1 MALFA
6 YYSGQMRKQPR
17 THSKVTSQALT
28 LLGLYI
34 RQGRKQLRMS
44 EADLAERIGISRTTL
59 QKIEKGDAFVEIGLA
74 LEAAFLVGVPLFE
87 VEGSSLA
94 SRIERTQDKVA
105 LLPKLIRKAPAEMN
119 DDF

>member
-1 MALFA
+1 
-6 YYSGQMRKQPR
+6 MRKTPR
-17 THSKVTSQALT
+17 THSKVTHQALT
-28 LLGLYI
+28 LLGLSI

-59 QKIEKGDAFVEIGLA
+59 QKIERGDAFVEIGLA
-74 LEAAFLVGVPLFE
+74 FEAAFLVGVSLFE

-94 SRIERTQDKVA
+94 GRIERAQDKLA
-105 LLPKLIRKAPAEMN
+105 LMPKIIRKPQTEVS